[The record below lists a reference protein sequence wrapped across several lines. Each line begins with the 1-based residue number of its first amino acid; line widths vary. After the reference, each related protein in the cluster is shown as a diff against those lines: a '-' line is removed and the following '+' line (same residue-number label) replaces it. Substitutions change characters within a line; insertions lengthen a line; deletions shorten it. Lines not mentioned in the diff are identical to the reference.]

1 MHSNRQ
7 ILTGDEGIIDSA
19 IRSAL
24 LAREFTPRG
33 GSSSLVGDH
42 RETQSILLVMP
53 GLRDHAPGFLWS
65 ETLVKAEHRAHCDGD
80 ATGRK
85 LLKRLIRQSVHSFLH
100 TDPWRVHSHQSP
112 SVQTRLSNRTRSPL
126 ARALRASW
134 SAARRQLV

>member
-1 MHSNRQ
+1 MPGPRGSNERAAVAGDVRNLHPAVGDDGRTGMTRPAWGASAADRLETWSERSMHSNRQ

-24 LAREFTPRG
+24 PAREFTPRG

-65 ETLVKAEHRAHCDGD
+65 ETLVK
-80 ATGRK
+80 
-85 LLKRLIRQSVHSFLH
+85 S
-100 TDPWRVHSHQSP
+100 
-112 SVQTRLSNRTRSPL
+112 RTSRPL
-126 ARALRASW
+126 
-134 SAARRQLV
+134 